1 MNDYVLSCCST
12 TDLSAEYLK
21 GRNIPYLGYTY
32 FMDGQK
38 LHDDFGQS
46 LQHSSFY
53 SMMKTGSDTKTTQLN
68 ATEYEEYF
76 TPFLKEGKDVLH
88 VTLSSGLSG
97 SYNSAMIAKETL
109 KKQFPDRKLIIVDS
123 LGASSGSGLLV
134 SKLADLRDE
143 GWRLDDVASWAEKHK
158 QNVQHWFFSSDL
170 TFYIKGGRI
179 SKTQGF
185 IGTTMNICPL
195 LDVNSEGKLIPR
207 AKIRGTKRA
216 IKALVKRMVE
226 LAQDGQQYS
235 DTCFISHSDCLV
247 DAETVATLV
256 METFPN
262 LKEKP
267 SIFSIGPTIGSHTG
281 PGTVALFFWGK
292 PRLNE

>member
-32 FMDGQK
+32 FMDGKK

-68 ATEYEEYF
+68 ATEYEAYF

-97 SYNSAMIAKETL
+97 SYNSAMIAKTALEE
-109 KKQFPDRKLIIVDS
+109 QFLDRKLIIVDS

-134 SKLADLRDE
+134 AKLADLRDE
-143 GWRLDDVASWAEKHK
+143 GWSLDDVASWAEKHK

-207 AKIRGTKRA
+207 SKTRGKKRA
-216 IKALVKRMVE
+216 IKE
-226 LAQDGQQYS
+226 LAKQMTELAEGGQQYS

-262 LKEKP
+262 LKGKP

-281 PGTVALFFWGK
+281 PGTVALFFWGN
-292 PRLNE
+292 PRLKE